1 MTNSEKQYTLNEV
14 LEVSKLYMQ
23 LWQKYDFAMHCS
35 AARHVHNFPT
45 ANLLEQAILEFEIAN
60 RNYQRNVP
68 EEVRKRQRDEVESII
83 EIVQR
88 TKDKS
93 LKPEEIE
100 AFRIARQKAF
110 EQFR

>member
-1 MTNSEKQYTLNEV
+1 MTDPEKQYTLNEV

-35 AARHVHNFPT
+35 AARQVHNFPT

-68 EEVRKRQRDEVESII
+68 EEVRKRQRDEVEGII
-83 EIVQR
+83 KIVQR
-88 TKDKS
+88 VKDKS
-93 LKPEEIE
+93 SKPEEIE
-100 AFRIARQKAF
+100 AFYSARRRAF
-110 EQFR
+110 EQLR